1 MNNVWRIASWQ
12 DRAAARSKEAGVAL
26 VRIETPAGFAS
37 SHVLVTPNGYRVEG
51 LTLEQLSALLR
62 ELA

>member
-1 MNNVWRIASWQ
+1 M
-12 DRAAARSKEAGVAL
+12 AL

-37 SHVLVTPNGYRVEG
+37 GHVLVTPNGYRVEG
-51 LTLEQLSALLR
+51 LTFEQLATLLR